1 MTEALTRKL
10 LACRQRLSR
19 IRAALPARAE
29 QVLEDERL
37 EAFLSFHIFLL
48 LQDAAD
54 LATHVVAGRGLG
66 IPASQREAFD
76 LLAAAGL
83 IAKETA
89 AAMGA
94 AVGLRNRIAHNY
106 GDVDPVRVVREAPRG
121 LQAVEQLLAE
131 LASII

>member
-10 LACRQRLSR
+10 LACQQRIAR
-19 IRAALPARAE
+19 VRAALPARAE
-29 QVLEDERL
+29 QVLDDERL

-54 LATHVVAGRGLG
+54 LATHLVAGRGLG

-76 LLAAAGL
+76 LLATAGL
-83 IAKETA
+83 IASETA

-121 LQAVEQLLAE
+121 LDAVERFLAE
-131 LASII
+131 VARVV

>member
-10 LACRQRLSR
+10 LACRQRIER
-19 IRAALPARAE
+19 IRRALPARAE
-29 QVLEDERL
+29 EVLEDERL

-54 LATHVVAGRGLG
+54 LATHLVAARGLG

-76 LLAAAGL
+76 LLAAPGL
-83 IAKETA
+83 IADDTA

-94 AVGLRNRIAHNY
+94 AVGLRNRIAHSY

-121 LQAVEQLLAE
+121 IDAVERFLGE
-131 LASII
+131 LARIA